1 MSIEIAIF
9 LAIASGFAGFV
20 DAMAGGGGLIQL
32 PALLV
37 GLPNKELPLI
47 LGTNKVPSIFG
58 TAAAARNYFKNIK
71 PDIPLT
77 LTMMVPAFAGSM
89 GGAALAVFVP
99 KDFFKP
105 FIVFLLIL
113 VAIYT
118 WRKPEL
124 GMAENLKFTHKK
136 RLVIVGL
143 IGLMIGFYD
152 GIFGPGTGTFLVF
165 FLVSTIGYA
174 FLKASATAKLV
185 NIATNAGCDLKF
197 SINWSYLVA
206 IRFTS
211 SFCQCDG
218 CDYWLTPCNQRWLTI
233 GSKSIFSSHIF
244 TNYPRCLG
252 YFYKLNLPTQLN
264 IEEGKKWERKKR

>member
-1 MSIEIAIF
+1 MSIEVALF

-32 PALLV
+32 PALIV

-77 LTMMVPAFAGSM
+77 LSMMGPAFIGSM
-89 GGAALAVFVP
+89 GGASLAATVP

-105 FIVFLLIL
+105 FIVFLLVT

-118 WRKPEL
+118 WLKPEL
-124 GMAENLKFTHKK
+124 GMSENLKYTHKK
-136 RLVIVGL
+136 RLAIVAL
-143 IGLMIGFYD
+143 IGLLIGFYD

-165 FLVSTIGYA
+165 FLVSGIGYA
-174 FLKASATAKLV
+174 FLKASGTAKLV
-185 NIATNAGCDLKF
+185 NISTNAG
-197 SINWSYLVA
+197 A
-206 IRFTS
+206 IL
-211 SFCQCDG
+211 SFQ
-218 CDYWLTPCNQRWLTI
+218 LTGHIWWQLGLLLAFANVTGAII
-233 GSKSIFSSHIF
+233 GSRLAIKGGS
-244 TNYPRCLG
+244 PLV
-252 YFYKLNLPTQLN
+252 
-264 IEEGKKWERKKR
+264 RKVFLAVTFLLIARVAWDTFIS

>member
-37 GLPNKELPLI
+37 GLPNKDLPLI

-77 LTMMVPAFAGSM
+77 LTMMGPAFAGSM
-89 GGAALAVFVP
+89 AGAGLAATIP
-99 KDFFKP
+99 KEFFKP
-105 FIVFLLIL
+105 FLVFLLL
-113 VAIYT
+113 VVAIYT

-124 GMAENLKFTHKK
+124 GMSENLKYTNRK
-136 RLVIVGL
+136 RSVIVAVMGL
-143 IGLMIGFYD
+143 LIGFYD

-165 FLVSTIGYA
+165 FLVSAIGFA

-185 NIATNAGCDLKF
+185 NIATNAGAILSF
-197 SINWSYLVA
+197 QLTGHIWWQLGLLLAFANVTGAIIGSRLA
-206 IRFTS
+206 IR
-211 SFCQCDG
+211 G
-218 CDYWLTPCNQRWLTI
+218 
-233 GSKSIFSSHIF
+233 GS
-244 TNYPRCLG
+244 PLV
-252 YFYKLNLPTQLN
+252 
-264 IEEGKKWERKKR
+264 RKVFLAVTFLLIARVAWDTFLS

>member
-32 PALLV
+32 PSLII

-77 LTMMVPAFAGSM
+77 LTMMLPAFIGSIAGASM
-89 GGAALAVFVP
+89 AAFVP
-99 KDFFKP
+99 VGFFRP
-105 FIVFLLIL
+105 FIVLLLIL

-118 WRKPEL
+118 WKKPEL
-124 GMAENLKFTHKK
+124 GMAENLKFTHSK
-136 RLVIVGL
+136 RLVIVAL
-143 IGLMIGFYD
+143 IGFLIGFYD

-165 FLVSTIGYA
+165 FLVSVIGYA
-174 FLKASATAKLV
+174 FLKASGTAKLV
-185 NIATNAGCDLKF
+185 NIATNAGAILSF
-197 SINWSYLVA
+197 QLTGHIWWQLGLLLAVA
-206 IRFTS
+206 NVTGAI
-211 SFCQCDG
+211 
-218 CDYWLTPCNQRWLTI
+218 I
-233 GSKSIFSSHIF
+233 GSHMAIKGGSALVRKVFLAVIFLLIARVAWDTFIS
-244 TNYPRCLG
+244 
-252 YFYKLNLPTQLN
+252 
-264 IEEGKKWERKKR
+264 

>member
-1 MSIEIAIF
+1 
-9 LAIASGFAGFV
+9 
-20 DAMAGGGGLIQL
+20 
-32 PALLV
+32 
-37 GLPNKELPLI
+37 
-47 LGTNKVPSIFG
+47 
-58 TAAAARNYFKNIK
+58 
-71 PDIPLT
+71 
-77 LTMMVPAFAGSM
+77 MMVPAFAGSM
-89 GGAALAVFVP
+89 GGAALAALVP

-136 RLVIVGL
+136 RLVIVGS

-185 NIATNAGCDLKF
+185 NIATNAG
-197 SINWSYLVA
+197 A
-206 IRFTS
+206 IL
-211 SFCQCDG
+211 SFQ
-218 CDYWLTPCNQRWLTI
+218 LTGHIWWQLGLLLAFANVTGAII
-233 GSKSIFSSHIF
+233 GSHLAIKGGS
-244 TNYPRCLG
+244 PLV
-252 YFYKLNLPTQLN
+252 
-264 IEEGKKWERKKR
+264 RKVFLAVTFLLITRVAWDTFIS

>member
-1 MSIEIAIF
+1 MSIEVLIF
-9 LAIASGFAGFV
+9 LALASGFAGFV

-32 PALLV
+32 PALLI

-77 LTMMVPAFAGSM
+77 VSMMGPAFIGSIT
-89 GGAALAVFVP
+89 GAAFAANVP

-105 FIVFLLIL
+105 FIVFLLIT

-118 WRKPEL
+118 WRKPAL
-124 GMAENLKFTHKK
+124 GMNENLKFTHKK
-136 RLVIVGL
+136 RLLFVAL
-143 IGLMIGFYD
+143 IGLLIGFYD

-165 FLVSTIGYA
+165 FLVSGIGYA

-185 NIATNAGCDLKF
+185 NIATNAG
-197 SINWSYLVA
+197 A
-206 IRFTS
+206 IL
-211 SFCQCDG
+211 SFQ
-218 CDYWLTPCNQRWLTI
+218 LTGHIWWQLGLLLAFANVLGAVI
-233 GSKSIFSSHIF
+233 GSRLAIKGGS
-244 TNYPRCLG
+244 PLV
-252 YFYKLNLPTQLN
+252 
-264 IEEGKKWERKKR
+264 RKVFLAVTFLLITRVAWDTFIS

>member
-1 MSIEIAIF
+1 MSIEVALF

-32 PALLV
+32 PALIV

-77 LTMMVPAFAGSM
+77 LSMMGPAFIGSM
-89 GGAALAVFVP
+89 GGASLAAAVP

-105 FIVFLLIL
+105 FIVFLLVA

-118 WRKPEL
+118 WIKPEL
-124 GMAENLKFTHKK
+124 GMNENLKYTHKK
-136 RLVIVGL
+136 RLAIVAL
-143 IGLMIGFYD
+143 IGLLIGFYD

-165 FLVSTIGYA
+165 FLVSGIGYA
-174 FLKASATAKLV
+174 FLKASGTAKLV
-185 NIATNAGCDLKF
+185 NISTNAG
-197 SINWSYLVA
+197 A
-206 IRFTS
+206 IL
-211 SFCQCDG
+211 SFQ
-218 CDYWLTPCNQRWLTI
+218 LTGHIWWQLGLLLAFANVTGAII
-233 GSKSIFSSHIF
+233 GSRLAIKGGS
-244 TNYPRCLG
+244 PLV
-252 YFYKLNLPTQLN
+252 
-264 IEEGKKWERKKR
+264 RKVFLAVTLLLIARVAWDTFIS

>member
-32 PALLV
+32 PSLII

-77 LTMMVPAFAGSM
+77 LTMMLPAFIGSIA
-89 GGAALAVFVP
+89 GAAMAAFVP
-99 KDFFKP
+99 VDFFRP
-105 FIVFLLIL
+105 FIVLLLIL

-118 WRKPEL
+118 WKKPEL
-124 GMAENLKFTHKK
+124 GMAENLKFTHSK
-136 RLVIVGL
+136 RLVIVAL
-143 IGLMIGFYD
+143 IGFLIGFYD

-165 FLVSTIGYA
+165 FLVSVIGYA
-174 FLKASATAKLV
+174 FLKASGTAKLV
-185 NIATNAGCDLKF
+185 NIATNAGAILSF
-197 SINWSYLVA
+197 QLTGHIWWQLGLLLAVA
-206 IRFTS
+206 NVTGAI
-211 SFCQCDG
+211 
-218 CDYWLTPCNQRWLTI
+218 I
-233 GSKSIFSSHIF
+233 GSHMAIKGGSALVRKVFLAVIFLLIARVAWDTFIS
-244 TNYPRCLG
+244 
-252 YFYKLNLPTQLN
+252 
-264 IEEGKKWERKKR
+264 

>member
-32 PALLV
+32 PSLII

-77 LTMMVPAFAGSM
+77 LTMMLPAFIGSIA
-89 GGAALAVFVP
+89 GAAMAAFVP
-99 KDFFKP
+99 VGFFRP
-105 FIVFLLIL
+105 FIVLLLIL

-118 WRKPEL
+118 WKKPEL
-124 GMAENLKFTHKK
+124 GMAENLKFTHSK
-136 RLVIVGL
+136 RLVIVAL
-143 IGLMIGFYD
+143 IGFLIGFYD

-165 FLVSTIGYA
+165 FLVSVIGYS
-174 FLKASATAKLV
+174 FLKASGTAKLV
-185 NIATNAGCDLKF
+185 NIATNAG
-197 SINWSYLVA
+197 A
-206 IRFTS
+206 IL
-211 SFCQCDG
+211 SFQ
-218 CDYWLTPCNQRWLTI
+218 LTGNIWWQLGLLLAIANVTGAII
-233 GSKSIFSSHIF
+233 GSHMAIKGGSALVRKVFLAVIFLLIARVAWDTFIS
-244 TNYPRCLG
+244 
-252 YFYKLNLPTQLN
+252 
-264 IEEGKKWERKKR
+264 

>member
-1 MSIEIAIF
+1 MSIEVALF

-32 PALLV
+32 PALIV

-77 LTMMVPAFAGSM
+77 LSMMGPAFIGSM
-89 GGAALAVFVP
+89 GGASLAAAVP

-105 FIVFLLIL
+105 FIVFLLVA

-118 WRKPEL
+118 WVKPEL
-124 GMAENLKFTHKK
+124 GMNENLKYTHKK
-136 RLVIVGL
+136 RLAIVAL
-143 IGLMIGFYD
+143 IGLLIGFYD

-165 FLVSTIGYA
+165 FLVSGIGYA
-174 FLKASATAKLV
+174 FLKASGTAKLV
-185 NIATNAGCDLKF
+185 NISTNAG
-197 SINWSYLVA
+197 A
-206 IRFTS
+206 ILSFQFTGHIWWQLGLLLA
-211 SFCQCDG
+211 FANVTG
-218 CDYWLTPCNQRWLTI
+218 AII
-233 GSKSIFSSHIF
+233 GSRLAIKGGS
-244 TNYPRCLG
+244 PLV
-252 YFYKLNLPTQLN
+252 
-264 IEEGKKWERKKR
+264 RKVFLAVTFLLIARVAWDTFIS

>member
-37 GLPNKELPLI
+37 GLPNKDLPLI

-77 LTMMVPAFAGSM
+77 VTMMIPAFAGSM
-89 GGAALAVFVP
+89 AGAGLAATIP
-99 KDFFKP
+99 KEFFKP
-105 FIVFLLIL
+105 FLVFLLL
-113 VAIYT
+113 VVAIYT

-124 GMAENLKFTHKK
+124 GMNENLKYTNRK
-136 RLVIVGL
+136 RLVLVAV
-143 IGLMIGFYD
+143 IGLLIGFYD

-165 FLVSTIGYA
+165 FLVSAIGFA

-185 NIATNAGCDLKF
+185 NIATNAG
-197 SINWSYLVA
+197 A
-206 IRFTS
+206 IL
-211 SFCQCDG
+211 SFQ
-218 CDYWLTPCNQRWLTI
+218 LTGHIWWQLGLLLAFANVTGAII
-233 GSKSIFSSHIF
+233 GSRLAIKGGS
-244 TNYPRCLG
+244 PLV
-252 YFYKLNLPTQLN
+252 
-264 IEEGKKWERKKR
+264 RKVFLAVTFLLIARVAWDTFIS

>member
-37 GLPNKELPLI
+37 GLPNKDLPLI

-77 LTMMVPAFAGSM
+77 ITMMVPAFAGSM
-89 GGAALAVFVP
+89 AGAGLAATIP
-99 KDFFKP
+99 KEFFKP
-105 FIVFLLIL
+105 FLVFLLL
-113 VAIYT
+113 AVAIYT

-124 GMAENLKFTHKK
+124 GMSENLKYTNRK
-136 RLVIVGL
+136 RLVIVAVMGL
-143 IGLMIGFYD
+143 LIGFYD

-165 FLVSTIGYA
+165 FLVSAIGFA

-185 NIATNAGCDLKF
+185 NIATNAGAILSF
-197 SINWSYLVA
+197 QLTGHIWWQLGLLLAFANVTGAIIGSRLA
-206 IRFTS
+206 IR
-211 SFCQCDG
+211 G
-218 CDYWLTPCNQRWLTI
+218 
-233 GSKSIFSSHIF
+233 GS
-244 TNYPRCLG
+244 PLV
-252 YFYKLNLPTQLN
+252 
-264 IEEGKKWERKKR
+264 RKVFLAVTFLLIARVAWDTFIS

>member
-32 PALLV
+32 PALIV

-77 LTMMVPAFAGSM
+77 LSMMGPAFIGSM
-89 GGAALAVFVP
+89 GGASLAAAVP

-105 FIVFLLIL
+105 FIVFLLIA

-118 WRKPEL
+118 WVKPEL
-124 GMAENLKFTHKK
+124 GMSENLKYTHKK
-136 RLVIVGL
+136 RLVIVAL
-143 IGLMIGFYD
+143 IGLLIGFYD

-165 FLVSTIGYA
+165 FLVSGIGYA
-174 FLKASATAKLV
+174 FLKASGTAKLV
-185 NIATNAGCDLKF
+185 NISTNAGAILSF
-197 SINWSYLVA
+197 QLTGHIWWQLGLLLSVA
-206 IRFTS
+206 NVTGAI
-211 SFCQCDG
+211 
-218 CDYWLTPCNQRWLTI
+218 I
-233 GSKSIFSSHIF
+233 GSRLAIKGGS
-244 TNYPRCLG
+244 PLV
-252 YFYKLNLPTQLN
+252 
-264 IEEGKKWERKKR
+264 RKVFLAVTFLLITRVAWDTFIS

>member
-37 GLPNKELPLI
+37 GLPNKDLPLI

-77 LTMMVPAFAGSM
+77 ITMMVPAFAGSM
-89 GGAALAVFVP
+89 AGAALAATIP
-99 KDFFKP
+99 KEFFKP
-105 FIVFLLIL
+105 VLVFLLL
-113 VAIYT
+113 VVAIYT

-124 GMAENLKFTHKK
+124 GMSENLKYTNRK
-136 RLVIVGL
+136 RLVIVAV
-143 IGLMIGFYD
+143 IGLLIGFYD

-165 FLVSTIGYA
+165 FLVSAIGFA

-185 NIATNAGCDLKF
+185 NIATNAGAILSF
-197 SINWSYLVA
+197 QLTGHIWWQLGLLLAFANVTGAIIGSRLA
-206 IRFTS
+206 IR
-211 SFCQCDG
+211 G
-218 CDYWLTPCNQRWLTI
+218 
-233 GSKSIFSSHIF
+233 GS
-244 TNYPRCLG
+244 PLV
-252 YFYKLNLPTQLN
+252 
-264 IEEGKKWERKKR
+264 RKVFLAVTFLLIARVAWDTFIS

>member
-37 GLPNKELPLI
+37 GLPNKDLPLI

-77 LTMMVPAFAGSM
+77 ITMMVPAFAGSM
-89 GGAALAVFVP
+89 AGAGLAATIP
-99 KDFFKP
+99 KEFFKP
-105 FIVFLLIL
+105 FLVFLLL
-113 VAIYT
+113 AVAIYT

-124 GMAENLKFTHKK
+124 GMNENLKYTNRK
-136 RLVIVGL
+136 RLVIVAV
-143 IGLMIGFYD
+143 IGLLIGFYD

-165 FLVSTIGYA
+165 FLVSVIGFA

-185 NIATNAGCDLKF
+185 NIATNAG
-197 SINWSYLVA
+197 A
-206 IRFTS
+206 IL
-211 SFCQCDG
+211 SFQ
-218 CDYWLTPCNQRWLTI
+218 LTGHIWWQLGLLLAFANVTGAII
-233 GSKSIFSSHIF
+233 GSRLAIKGGS
-244 TNYPRCLG
+244 PLV
-252 YFYKLNLPTQLN
+252 
-264 IEEGKKWERKKR
+264 RKVFLAVTFLLIARVAWDTFIS

>member
-1 MSIEIAIF
+1 MSIEVAIF

-32 PALLV
+32 PALIV

-58 TAAAARNYFKNIK
+58 TTAAARNYFKNIK

-77 LTMMVPAFAGSM
+77 LSMMGPAFVGSM
-89 GGAALAVFVP
+89 GGASLAAAVP

-105 FIVFLLIL
+105 FIVFLLIA

-124 GMAENLKFTHKK
+124 GMNENLKYTQKK
-136 RLVIVGL
+136 RLAIVAL
-143 IGLMIGFYD
+143 IGLLIGFYD

-165 FLVSTIGYA
+165 FLVSGIGYA
-174 FLKASATAKLV
+174 FLKASGTAKLV
-185 NIATNAGCDLKF
+185 NISTNAG
-197 SINWSYLVA
+197 A
-206 IRFTS
+206 IL
-211 SFCQCDG
+211 SFQ
-218 CDYWLTPCNQRWLTI
+218 LTGHIWWQLGLLLAFANVTGAII
-233 GSKSIFSSHIF
+233 GSRLAIKGGS
-244 TNYPRCLG
+244 PLV
-252 YFYKLNLPTQLN
+252 
-264 IEEGKKWERKKR
+264 RKVFLAVTFLLIARVAWDTFIS

>member
-32 PALLV
+32 PSLII

-77 LTMMVPAFAGSM
+77 LTMMLPAFIGSIA
-89 GGAALAVFVP
+89 GAAMAAFVP
-99 KDFFKP
+99 VGFFRP
-105 FIVFLLIL
+105 YIVLLLIL

-118 WRKPEL
+118 WKKPEL
-124 GMAENLKFTHKK
+124 GMAENLKFTHSK
-136 RLVIVGL
+136 RLVIVAL
-143 IGLMIGFYD
+143 IGFLIGFYD

-165 FLVSTIGYA
+165 FLVSVIGYA
-174 FLKASATAKLV
+174 FLKASGTAKLV
-185 NIATNAGCDLKF
+185 NIATNAGAILSF
-197 SINWSYLVA
+197 QLTGNIWWQLGLLLAVA
-206 IRFTS
+206 NVTGAI
-211 SFCQCDG
+211 
-218 CDYWLTPCNQRWLTI
+218 I
-233 GSKSIFSSHIF
+233 GSRMAIKGGSALVRKVFLAVIFLLIARVAWDTFIS
-244 TNYPRCLG
+244 
-252 YFYKLNLPTQLN
+252 
-264 IEEGKKWERKKR
+264 

>member
-37 GLPNKELPLI
+37 GLPNKDLPLI

-77 LTMMVPAFAGSM
+77 VTMMVPAFAGSM
-89 GGAALAVFVP
+89 AGAGLAATIP
-99 KDFFKP
+99 KEFFKP
-105 FIVFLLIL
+105 FLVFLLL
-113 VAIYT
+113 AVAIYT

-124 GMAENLKFTHKK
+124 GMNENLKYTNRK
-136 RLVIVGL
+136 RIVIVAVMGL
-143 IGLMIGFYD
+143 LIGFYD

-165 FLVSTIGYA
+165 FLVSAIGFA

-185 NIATNAGCDLKF
+185 NIATNAG
-197 SINWSYLVA
+197 A
-206 IRFTS
+206 IL
-211 SFCQCDG
+211 SFQ
-218 CDYWLTPCNQRWLTI
+218 LTGHIWWQLGLLLAFANVTGAII
-233 GSKSIFSSHIF
+233 GSRLAIKGGS
-244 TNYPRCLG
+244 PLV
-252 YFYKLNLPTQLN
+252 
-264 IEEGKKWERKKR
+264 RKVFLAVTFLLIARVAWDTFIS

>member
-1 MSIEIAIF
+1 MSIEVAIF

-32 PALLV
+32 PALIV

-58 TAAAARNYFKNIK
+58 TTAAARNYFKNIK

-77 LTMMVPAFAGSM
+77 LSMMGPAFIGSI
-89 GGAALAVFVP
+89 GGASLAAAVP

-105 FIVFLLIL
+105 FIVFLLIA

-124 GMAENLKFTHKK
+124 GMNENLKYTQKK
-136 RLVIVGL
+136 RLAIVAL
-143 IGLMIGFYD
+143 IGLLIGFYD

-165 FLVSTIGYA
+165 FLVSGIGYA
-174 FLKASATAKLV
+174 FLKASSTAKLV
-185 NIATNAGCDLKF
+185 NISTNAG
-197 SINWSYLVA
+197 A
-206 IRFTS
+206 IL
-211 SFCQCDG
+211 SFQ
-218 CDYWLTPCNQRWLTI
+218 LTGHIWWQLGLLLAFANVTGAII
-233 GSKSIFSSHIF
+233 GSRLAIKGGS
-244 TNYPRCLG
+244 PLV
-252 YFYKLNLPTQLN
+252 
-264 IEEGKKWERKKR
+264 RKVFLAVTYLLIARVAWDTFIS

>member
-1 MSIEIAIF
+1 MSIEVALF

-32 PALLV
+32 PALIV

-58 TAAAARNYFKNIK
+58 TTAAARNYFKNVK

-77 LTMMVPAFAGSM
+77 LSMMGPAFIGSI
-89 GGAALAVFVP
+89 GGASLAAAVP

-105 FIVFLLIL
+105 FIVFLLVA

-124 GMAENLKFTHKK
+124 GMNENLKYSHKK
-136 RLVIVGL
+136 RLTIVAL
-143 IGLMIGFYD
+143 IGLLIGFYD

-165 FLVSTIGYA
+165 FLVSAIGYA
-174 FLKASATAKLV
+174 FLKASGTAKLV
-185 NIATNAGCDLKF
+185 NIATNAG
-197 SINWSYLVA
+197 A
-206 IRFTS
+206 IL
-211 SFCQCDG
+211 SFQITG
-218 CDYWLTPCNQRWLTI
+218 HIWWQLGLLLALANVTGAII
-233 GSKSIFSSHIF
+233 GSRLAIKGGS
-244 TNYPRCLG
+244 PLV
-252 YFYKLNLPTQLN
+252 
-264 IEEGKKWERKKR
+264 RKVFLAVTFLLIARVAWDTFIS

>member
-1 MSIEIAIF
+1 MSIEVAIF

-32 PALLV
+32 PALIV

-77 LTMMVPAFAGSM
+77 LSMMGPAFIGSM
-89 GGAALAVFVP
+89 GGASLAAAVP

-105 FIVFLLIL
+105 FIVFLLVI

-118 WRKPEL
+118 WVKPEL
-124 GMAENLKFTHKK
+124 GMSENLKYTHKK
-136 RLVIVGL
+136 RLAIVAL
-143 IGLMIGFYD
+143 IGLLIGFYD

-165 FLVSTIGYA
+165 FLVSGIGYA
-174 FLKASATAKLV
+174 FLKASGTAKLV
-185 NIATNAGCDLKF
+185 NISTNAG
-197 SINWSYLVA
+197 A
-206 IRFTS
+206 IL
-211 SFCQCDG
+211 SFQ
-218 CDYWLTPCNQRWLTI
+218 LTGHIWWQLGLLLAFANVTGAII
-233 GSKSIFSSHIF
+233 GSRLAIKGGS
-244 TNYPRCLG
+244 PLV
-252 YFYKLNLPTQLN
+252 
-264 IEEGKKWERKKR
+264 RKVFLVVTFLLIARVAWDTFIS